1 MAEREASAWEDEATP
16 VPPAAWGVLREL
28 DRLLAVDSVWASP
41 RDRVRAI
48 TLRGWTGT
56 RPGGQLTA
64 AEAAWGEAL
73 RRAAR
78 EAAAAYH
85 APPKGRR

>member
-1 MAEREASAWEDEATP
+1 MAEREASACVDEAKP

-48 TLRGWTGT
+48 TLRGWQGA

-64 AEAAWGEAL
+64 KDADWAKAL
-73 RRAAR
+73 RAAVLK
-78 EAAAAYH
+78 AG
-85 APPKGRR
+85 GRRR